1 MLKFI
6 KGHMDSI
13 EGINIYPI
21 ISLAIFFTF
30 FIMLGVWVFFQRKE
44 HIDYLSKMPFDDNN
58 ESDNTNS
65 HV

>member
-30 FIMLGVWVFFQRKE
+30 FIMLGVWVFIQRKE
-44 HIDYLSKMPFDDNN
+44 HINYLNNLPFDENN
-58 ESDNTNS
+58 ESENSNS
-65 HV
+65 HE

>member
-13 EGINIYPI
+13 DGINIYPI

-30 FIMLGVWVFFQRKE
+30 FIMLGVWVFIQRKE
-44 HIDYLSKMPFDDNN
+44 HINYLSNLPFDESN
-58 ESDNTNS
+58 ESENTNS
-65 HV
+65 HE

>member
-30 FIMLGVWVFFQRKE
+30 FIMLGVWVFIQRKE